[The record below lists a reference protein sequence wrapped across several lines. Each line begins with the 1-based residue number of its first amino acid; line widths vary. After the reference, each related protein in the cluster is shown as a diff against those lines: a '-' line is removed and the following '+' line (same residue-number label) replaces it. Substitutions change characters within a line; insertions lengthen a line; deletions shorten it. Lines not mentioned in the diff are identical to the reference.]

1 MKTLLANHERVWFYL
16 KDQTT
21 KERFVK
27 DALDLGCRFL
37 NGDPLT
43 VEDCS
48 YIMSVHSDNKIAHVA
63 IFIWNAS
70 FQCSQFAVEPLKV
83 DYAKYVCGDVPWICK
98 GSDFIRI
105 G

>member
-16 KDQTT
+16 EDQTT

-27 DALDLGCRFL
+27 DAVELGCRFL

-48 YIMSVHSDNKIAHVA
+48 YIMSVHADKKVAHVA
-63 IFIWNAS
+63 IFVWNAS
-70 FQCSQFAVEPLKV
+70 FHGARFAVEPVKV
-83 DYAKYVCGDVPWICK
+83 DYAKYIRGDVAWKCEK
-98 GSDFIRI
+98 SDFIRI
-105 G
+105 E